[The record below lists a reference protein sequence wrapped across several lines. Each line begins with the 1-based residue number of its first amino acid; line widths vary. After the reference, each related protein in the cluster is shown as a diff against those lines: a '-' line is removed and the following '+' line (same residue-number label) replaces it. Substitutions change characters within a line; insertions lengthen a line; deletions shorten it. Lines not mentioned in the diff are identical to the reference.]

1 MESTVVDISITPPSF
16 KPVSLYLS
24 RSSPFKTPKQV
35 FFNPMHILD
44 TFTTLFLLYIIINF
58 YFFHFNVNFFI
69 RLLKDKTNLTEQ
81 RQREKK
87 SENN

>member
-1 MESTVVDISITPPSF
+1 MKKRRERASRNGKHCSRYF
-16 KPVSLYLS
+16 YCS